1 MSASLKTIP
10 FEELPNADLIVDA
23 VYEGGTNANFGGEP
37 LSKLISGVGN
47 RGGFRINGRGGEKRF
62 AVLFTTGEE
71 KDWPDYIDLNT
82 GQFVYFGDNKTP
94 GHELHDTKKGGNRL
108 LRNAFEWLHA
118 AEPQRARI
126 PPFFVFQSAPTAKSS
141 RAIQF
146 KGLAVPGYPGMAATD
161 DLVAVWKT
169 TEGQRFQNYK
179 ATFTILDVPVVPRA
193 WLESLRAG
201 NPLENAPTPWSTW
214 VEKGRYTALTSEPTT
229 VIRTEAE
236 QSPES
241 PLQNAILTTIWQHFD
256 GDSKAKKRD
265 GAFVFEQFAAHVF
278 QLHDQRVIVDE
289 VTRGVIDG
297 GRDAHGRYLLGL
309 PTDPVYAEFALE
321 AKCYQPAINGAKAN
335 TVGVKEVSRLISRI
349 RHRQFGVLVTTS
361 VVARQ
366 AYEEVRDDRHPII
379 FLSGRDIA
387 DILIGAGI
395 NTPQLVANLLSAEF
409 PV

>member
-10 FEELPNADLIVDA
+10 FEDLSTSDLVVDA
-23 VYEGGTNANFGGEP
+23 VYESTADGQLAGEP
-37 LSKLISGVGN
+37 IHHLIPGSGN
-47 RGGFRINGRGGEKRF
+47 LGGFRLNGETDDKRF
-62 AVLFTTGEE
+62 AVLVTSGRD
-71 KDWPDYIDLNT
+71 KDWPDHLDLNT
-82 GQFVYFGDNKTP
+82 GQFVYFGDNKKP
-94 GHELHDTKKGGNRL
+94 GHELHDTKPGGNKL
-108 LRNAFEWLHA
+108 LRHTFGLMH
-118 AEPQRARI
+118 AEPPERDRI
-126 PPFFVFQSAPTAKSS
+126 PPFFVFRSFHKKSAP
-141 RAIQF
+141 RAMQF
-146 KGLAVPGYPGMAATD
+146 KGLAVPGFAGLASSE

-169 TEGQRFQNYK
+169 TAGQRFQNYK

-193 WLESLRAG
+193 WLSSLRAG
-201 NPLENAPTPWSTW
+201 NPLENAPAPWRNW
-214 VEKGRYTALTSEPTT
+214 VKTGRYTPLTSEPTT
-229 VIRTEAE
+229 IIRSLAE
-236 QSPES
+236 QSPET
-241 PLQNAILTTIWQHFD
+241 PLQKAILTTIWQHFD
-256 GDSKAKKRD
+256 GDSKAAKRY

-361 VVARQ
+361 VIARQ
-366 AYEEVRDDRHPII
+366 VYEEVRDDRHPII